1 MNKRMELI
9 WSALGFC
16 LIFIA
21 FITVSQYMEVTGAF
35 AGPKQVDE
43 ASRFT
48 IETPVLADP
57 TVFDVQDKNLVIKDI
72 NARAEG
78 WGVVAPGYVVD
89 SEGNVVPKWL
99 NIKEKG
105 L

>member
-1 MNKRMELI
+1 MSKRSDLV
-9 WSALGFC
+9 WSTIGFC

-21 FITVSQYMEVTGAF
+21 FVTVSQYMEVTGAF
-35 AGPKQVDE
+35 AGPKVTDE

-48 IETPVLADP
+48 IETPNLADP

-72 NARAEG
+72 NAKAEG
-78 WGVVAPGYVVD
+78 WGVVAPGFVVD

>member
-1 MNKRMELI
+1 MELV

-16 LIFIA
+16 LIFVA

-35 AGPKQVDE
+35 AGPKVTDE

-48 IETPVLADP
+48 IETPYLADP
-57 TVFDVQDKNLVIKDI
+57 TVFDVQDQNLVIKDS
-72 NARAEG
+72 NAKAEG
-78 WGVVAPGYVVD
+78 WGVVAHGFVVD
-89 SEGNVVPKWL
+89 SQGNVVPKWL
-99 NIKEKG
+99 NEEDRG